1 MDSPR
6 FRDLGSRSRRRTPA
20 SRKYPPND
28 WTLDETESRLAAEPV
43 EWAYV
48 FALDG
53 RQLLRR
59 RGTRR
64 TVFFSPDEYA
74 LLANAQVIHNHP
86 VEEREQPEALT
97 FSRMDL
103 VFAIRFDV
111 AELRVVSGGWRFVLR
126 RPEGGWP
133 VDDEIVGVVYD
144 EFRAEVDAELT
155 QAVVHGQISAA
166 EREQRLAH
174 EVIERLAAW
183 GGFEYRR
190 ERR

>member
-1 MDSPR
+1 MRRGARGDG
-6 FRDLGSRSRRRTPA
+6 LAALSRSRQPVQASDASVSEISAKRLDARRDGIA
-20 SRKYPPND
+20 SR
-28 WTLDETESRLAAEPV
+28 SRTGRVGICLCPRC
-43 EWAYV
+43 
-48 FALDG
+48 

-133 VDDEIVGVVYD
+133 VDDEIAGVVY
-144 EFRAEVDAELT
+144 
-155 QAVVHGQISAA
+155 
-166 EREQRLAH
+166 
-174 EVIERLAAW
+174 
-183 GGFEYRR
+183 
-190 ERR
+190 